1 MKHIRLS
8 SEIAVLVGVGL
19 FVASAPVLAVTGII
33 GAVTLIAVGTV
44 GCIETE
50 A

>member
-1 MKHIRLS
+1 MKRIRTAS
-8 SEIAVLVGVGL
+8 IIAVCIGIGL
-19 FVASAPVLAVTGII
+19 FISSAPVAAATGII
-33 GAVTLIAVGTV
+33 GAVALIAVGTV

>member
-1 MKHIRLS
+1 MNHIRTASKLS
-8 SEIAVLVGVGL
+8 VLIGTGLLIASWPVGTI
-19 FVASAPVLAVTGII
+19 TGII
-33 GAVTLIAVGTV
+33 GAVTLIIVGTV

>member
-1 MKHIRLS
+1 MRHIRTA
-8 SEIAVLVGVGL
+8 SEIAVLIGIGL
-19 FVASAPVLAVTGII
+19 FVASAPVWAITGII